1 MLPHYNATGRE
12 NEKVVIHAMLSNK
25 GTIYK
30 LFISVFFEPVR
41 QLFSSGVIKIGL

>member
-30 LFISVFFEPVR
+30 VFISVFFEPVR